1 MAGAEKEAGKR
12 GGIKRADVGRAIDEF
27 IARLAR
33 ESESD
38 GDFAD
43 DLSDFVVFL
52 EGKLKRAQE
61 RLADLEHR
69 KYGEPDIELIEQFD
83 SKNFSSLVL
92 RADCITNKDY
102 EKLKEIFME
111 FRKKLRERTLREP
124 DK

>member
-1 MAGAEKEAGKR
+1 MANKKE
-12 GGIKRADVGRAIDEF
+12 GIKRADVGRAIDEF
-27 IARLAR
+27 VKRLAR

-52 EGKLKRAQE
+52 EGKIKRAQE
-61 RLADLEHR
+61 KLASLEHR

-92 RADCITNKDY
+92 RADCITREDY
-102 EKLKEIFME
+102 EKLKEIFEE
-111 FRKKLRERTLREP
+111 FRKKLRGQALREP
-124 DK
+124 DKG